1 MNDSVTGLA
10 GIEYQREREINFLSS
25 CRKYVQLLEE
35 QSGKRAWQV
44 RITFFNNDVIHTV
57 KSIRTNFEKYESFGM
72 PYLSDLLSKIYSLIL
87 MKIYIYMNNL
97 IKRM

>member
-35 QSGKRAWQV
+35 QSGKRA
-44 RITFFNNDVIHTV
+44 
-57 KSIRTNFEKYESFGM
+57 
-72 PYLSDLLSKIYSLIL
+72 
-87 MKIYIYMNNL
+87 
-97 IKRM
+97 